1 MSHHPKTLFISKE
14 EALKAQGWFIFD
26 ATGKT
31 LGRFA
36 SELSKILRGKHKTT
50 FTPHVDCGDGVIV
63 VNVEKIA
70 VSGQKEARHT
80 FFHHT
85 GHIGGLKKTSYREMQ
100 KKKPEEIVKQAVWG
114 MMPKNRLSRAQM
126 KHLRL
131 FTGPS
136 HNMQAQ
142 QPVEIKHD

>member
-1 MSHHPKTLFISKE
+1 MSQHPKTVFVKKE
-14 EALKAQGWFIFD
+14 EALKAQGWFVFD

-36 SELSKILRGKHKTT
+36 SEVSKILRGKHKTT

-70 VSGQKEARHT
+70 VTGAKEARET
-80 FFHHT
+80 FFRHT
-85 GHIGGLKKTSYREMQ
+85 GHIGGLKEMSYREMQ
-100 KKKPEEIVKQAVWG
+100 GKKPDEIVRLAVWG
-114 MMPKNRLSRAQM
+114 MMPKTRLGRAQM